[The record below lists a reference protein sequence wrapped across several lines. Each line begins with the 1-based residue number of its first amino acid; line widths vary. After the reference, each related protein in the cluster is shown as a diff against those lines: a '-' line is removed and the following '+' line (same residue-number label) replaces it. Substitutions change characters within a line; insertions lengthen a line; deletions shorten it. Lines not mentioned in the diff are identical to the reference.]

1 MFGKWEA
8 SAGSCR
14 RPLNE
19 AQRVLASKLR
29 EKMAKRL
36 YQLFDFVGANA
47 EALRGNFFLK
57 PLTPALECALDYL

>member
-1 MFGKWEA
+1 M
-8 SAGSCR
+8 
-14 RPLNE
+14 
-19 AQRVLASKLR
+19 LASKLR